1 MSADGL
7 DPSHSAFF
15 VLVPI
20 NKLRIVSDF
29 CATVTH
35 KAVVESFAEVAMGAL
50 LSRCARFL
58 FISLRAFD
66 ASSVILAGA
75 RLFHAVVAFRAVFI
89 AAFGGVVG
97 INDGSCVAI

>member
-1 MSADGL
+1 
-7 DPSHSAFF
+7 
-15 VLVPI
+15 
-20 NKLRIVSDF
+20 
-29 CATVTH
+29 
-35 KAVVESFAEVAMGAL
+35 MGAL